1 MAEQRPA
8 TEVYVSPETVADD
21 DDPLYKEM
29 AMLQKHIEA
38 LTLTHMGLRQQL
50 EGAAACAEEV
60 TRKLAQGKRCNGL
73 AEQSSSTDDGSPFRR
88 KKPMTRGTITQ
99 SYRTTDTSVSSSES
113 LPTAYRSCNLD
124 DDDAAGDAAE
134 FDAHVVADEG
144 PELTYRSCEIN
155 GSFDT
160 EEEALAA
167 MESAYAAH
175 CYRGVARPAD
185 GGDEGLFTVTR
196 PSKADI
202 WRFFWRCIVNDRNK
216 HTCVRAL
223 TRISPNRPTTPRHPV
238 CMHAVAL
245 GSTLSGG
252 TAA

>member
-1 MAEQRPA
+1 MADRPT

-88 KKPMTRGTITQ
+88 KKPMKRGTSTQ
-99 SYRTTDTSVSSSES
+99 SDRTTDTSVSSSES

-167 MESAYAAH
+167 MESAYAAQDVESL
-175 CYRGVARPAD
+175 RKAVATLGALAEPGVLGTLPAD
-185 GGDEGLFTVTR
+185 TAIEESLDQL
-196 PSKADI
+196 
-202 WRFFWRCIVNDRNK
+202 
-216 HTCVRAL
+216 
-223 TRISPNRPTTPRHPV
+223 
-238 CMHAVAL
+238 
-245 GSTLSGG
+245 
-252 TAA
+252 TAAMKVFLL

>member
-1 MAEQRPA
+1 MERPA

-88 KKPMTRGTITQ
+88 KKPMKRGTSTQ
-99 SYRTTDTSVSSSES
+99 SDRTTDTSVSSSES

-155 GSFDT
+155 GSSHGGGGVGSDG
-160 EEEALAA
+160 ERVCGAGRGVAA
-167 MESAYAAH
+167 KGGRDARRARRAGRPRHATGRH

-196 PSKADI
+196 DLRKRTSGD
-202 WRFFWRCIVNDRNK
+202 FFW
-216 HTCVRAL
+216 AL
-223 TRISPNRPTTPRHPV
+223 
-238 CMHAVAL
+238 
-245 GSTLSGG
+245 STIEIYSQRSK
-252 TAA
+252 